1 MTVKQKWSFEDLEYV
16 KKAASENVPHQVIA
30 ETLNKRNPQQQR
42 TTGAITQKLRD
53 LRIKG
58 DAKSKPMPRWT
69 PEEEAKL
76 KAAWET
82 STPYTKIWEMFP
94 GRSKYSVYHKAS
106 SSAGKNQLNNTP
118 IT

>member
-1 MTVKQKWSFEDLEYV
+1 MTVKKKWSAEDLEYV
-16 KKAASENVPHQVIA
+16 KQAASENVPHQVIA

-53 LRIKG
+53 LRVKG

-76 KAAWET
+76 KAAWGT

-94 GRSKYSVYHKAS
+94 GRSKYSVYHKGRRLAQGNS
-106 SSAGKNQLNNTP
+106 N
-118 IT
+118 